1 MFMAGYVPVALVC
14 VAITSNGVPVGAH
27 FAWLSNNSNGCPF
40 EVMRVAAVIHSAVAQ
55 GPLAAGGGGNVQP
68 ATT

>member
-1 MFMAGYVPVALVC
+1 M
-14 VAITSNGVPVGAH
+14 IIGVPVGAQMD
-27 FAWLSNNSNGCPF
+27 WLSKSKRGCPF
-40 EVMRVAAVIHSAVAQ
+40 EVMRVAAVMNWPVTH